1 VAARSAALEGCG
13 PSASAV
19 ALRGSAL
26 RAEHLRVTEYDYPV
40 TGTISRIGAR
50 MSRVTA
56 LAATTARC
64 CA

>member
-1 VAARSAALEGCG
+1 MTRS
-13 PSASAV
+13 
-19 ALRGSAL
+19 
-26 RAEHLRVTEYDYPV
+26 DYPV

-56 LAATTARC
+56 LDATTARC